1 MFKAMSFKV
10 PTIVSNDCYKD
21 RTNRMKRR
29 LIILSAA
36 LALTF
41 FMHAQPN
48 ESVDYDPIEITDEWT
63 SLISENGIEV
73 EYKVQE
79 CNNQNVRNQVLV
91 LFQFKNTSATE
102 IKTFNWAVKEYRN
115 DVCINCDRLETQEF
129 QRSLTL
135 SPGEVLEGDGTS
147 KMDKRVYLFC
157 HFIDLVPGMSNQTL
171 TDFEFVNMDVINQGT
186 QK

>member
-1 MFKAMSFKV
+1 
-10 PTIVSNDCYKD
+10 
-21 RTNRMKRR
+21 MKRR
-29 LIILSAA
+29 LIIFSAFLV
-36 LALTF
+36 LAF
-41 FMHAQPN
+41 SMQAHPIEN
-48 ESVDYDPIEITDEWT
+48 VDHDPIEITDEWT
-63 SLISENGIEV
+63 ALITLNGIEV

-91 LFQFKNTSATE
+91 LFRFKNTSDTE
-102 IKTFNWAVKEYRN
+102 IKTFNWAVKEFRN
-115 DVCINCDRLETQEF
+115 DVCANCDYVESQEF

-157 HFIDLVPGMSNQTL
+157 HFIELVPGMSEQTL
-171 TDFEFVNMDVINQGT
+171 TNFEFMNMEVINQGT

>member
-1 MFKAMSFKV
+1 
-10 PTIVSNDCYKD
+10 
-21 RTNRMKRR
+21 MKRR
-29 LIILSAA
+29 LIILSTLLV
-36 LALTF
+36 LAF
-41 FMHAQPN
+41 SVQSQPN

-63 SLISENGIEV
+63 TLTSQDGVEV

-91 LFQFKNTSATE
+91 LFRFKNTSATE
-102 IKTFNWAVKEYRN
+102 IKTFNWAVKEFRN
-115 DVCINCDRLETQEF
+115 DVCSNCDRLDTQEF

-157 HFIDLVPGMSNQTL
+157 HFIELVPGMSNQTL
-171 TDFEFVNMDVINQGT
+171 TDFEFVNMDIINQGT